1 MISHF
6 VILLLMITNA
16 GCVLHTPHTVKFS
29 SKNLMTFLT
38 WEPATGN
45 SSETLYQVEYKLYG
59 VSRWIQ
65 KKECWN
71 ISLVQCD
78 LTKDITHKGHLMC
91 GRVRAVSHSTESDW
105 VEAKMSIPHMDM
117 TFDPPRFHLVPEANS
132 MQVHIYPSFE
142 NYTDVEKMEYMIHY
156 KQRNGLTLSSRTTA
170 LHTDRMEDLVPGTE
184 YCVSVSS
191 KIWMSHSQYTHH
203 DYESAEG
210 EACAFTD
217 NSASLPGRSTG
228 DQRHLQLV
236 KRLSVGLL
244 IPLLLISA
252 LLLLTRAFRSIYR
265 PPAHLPL
272 NLIFTVEEW
281 KTLQKKA
288 YVDMKQYDDDAADRN
303 TRSWV
308 QSKAKTN
315 LYIKLQQRTL
325 VSEQPIVNPSD
336 EPLMGFST
344 PPPLLEGVRH
354 VQAYAPQLS
363 SPAAQSDESYGVV
376 HHGPGLIDMH
386 DFSSSDPKT
395 DSMLASSPEPVYTNS
410 EHPEPVYTNSE
421 HPKPVYT
428 NLEHPEPVYIN
439 SEHPEP
445 VYTNSEHPE
454 PVYTNSEHPEP
465 VYTNSEHPEPVY
477 INSEHPEPVYTNSEH
492 PEPVYTNSEHPEPVY
507 TNAEHPEPVYTNSE
521 HPEPVYTNLEHPEPV
536 YTNSEHPV
544 PVYTNS
550 ENPKSVYMNSEQ
562 HKLVH
567 ANSTHPNLVYS
578 NSAHLK
584 PVYANSEHP
593 ESVYTNYKCSE
604 QVYTNFEHPKPVDT
618 NSEPPSPRNASL

>member
-1 MISHF
+1 
-6 VILLLMITNA
+6 
-16 GCVLHTPHTVKFS
+16 
-29 SKNLMTFLT
+29 
-38 WEPATGN
+38 
-45 SSETLYQVEYKLYG
+45 
-59 VSRWIQ
+59 
-65 KKECWN
+65 
-71 ISLVQCD
+71 
-78 LTKDITHKGHLMC
+78 
-91 GRVRAVSHSTESDW
+91 
-105 VEAKMSIPHMDM
+105 
-117 TFDPPRFHLVPEANS
+117 
-132 MQVHIYPSFE
+132 
-142 NYTDVEKMEYMIHY
+142 
-156 KQRNGLTLSSRTTA
+156 
-170 LHTDRMEDLVPGTE
+170 MEDLVPGTE

-203 DYESAEG
+203 DYESAKG
-210 EACAFTD
+210 EACAFTEMD
-217 NSASLPGRSTG
+217 NSASLPRRN
-228 DQRHLQLV
+228 QRHLQLV

-265 PPAHLPL
+265 PPARLPL

-344 PPPLLEGVRH
+344 PPPLLE
-354 VQAYAPQLS
+354 
-363 SPAAQSDESYGVV
+363 
-376 HHGPGLIDMH
+376 
-386 DFSSSDPKT
+386 
-395 DSMLASSPEPVYTNS
+395 
-410 EHPEPVYTNSE
+410 
-421 HPKPVYT
+421 
-428 NLEHPEPVYIN
+428 
-439 SEHPEP
+439 
-445 VYTNSEHPE
+445 
-454 PVYTNSEHPEP
+454 
-465 VYTNSEHPEPVY
+465 
-477 INSEHPEPVYTNSEH
+477 
-492 PEPVYTNSEHPEPVY
+492 
-507 TNAEHPEPVYTNSE
+507 
-521 HPEPVYTNLEHPEPV
+521 
-536 YTNSEHPV
+536 
-544 PVYTNS
+544 

-618 NSEPPSPRNASL
+618 NSEPPSPRNALAHPL